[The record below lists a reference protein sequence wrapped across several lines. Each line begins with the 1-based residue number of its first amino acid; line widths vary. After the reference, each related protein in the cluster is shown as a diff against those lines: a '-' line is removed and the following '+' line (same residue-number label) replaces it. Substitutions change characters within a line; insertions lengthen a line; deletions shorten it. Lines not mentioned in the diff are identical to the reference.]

1 MSRKKILYI
10 GGFELPDKNAAAHR
24 VLANAKSLRDCGYEV
39 IFAGVNKQPGTEPYD
54 VEGFK
59 CYDIKYPGTSSEW
72 LRYLTSIKTFKAII
86 KEEKITHIIV
96 YNYPAVVFYRLL
108 NFSKTINIKLLADCT
123 EWYEP
128 EGNIIFR
135 LIKSLDVN
143 FRMKYLQTRV
153 AGLIVISNYLEDFY
167 RSRNIKNIIN
177 VPPLVDLSHQKWEID
192 LKAPV
197 ADKSYNLIY
206 SGSPGSGNKDRLD
219 IIVKSLIRFYINEKI
234 DLRFNVVGIT
244 KDDYIKIFNK
254 DKELDSSYD
263 FIKFHGKVAHQ
274 ESIRLLMQADFSI
287 FFRVNNLTNIAGF
300 PTKFVESIS
309 AGTPV
314 ITNISSNLEKY
325 FTAKNE
331 FIGFLIKDLEHENIN
346 DVFGKIFTIDKQTIN
361 AYKVKCNNS
370 RIFSYDKYND
380 DFNHLMQLA
389 SQNNE

>member
-1 MSRKKILYI
+1 MNKGTILYI

-24 VLANAKSLRDCGYEV
+24 VLANANSLRDCGYKV
-39 IFAGVNKQPGTEPYD
+39 VFAGVNKQPEPSSGSYD

-59 CYDIKYPGTSSEW
+59 CYDIKYPETFSEW
-72 LRYLTSIKTFKAII
+72 FRHLTSIKKIKTII
-86 KEEKITHIIV
+86 KEEKITHIIG

-108 NFSKTINIKLLADCT
+108 NYSKTTNIKFLADCT

-128 EGNIIFR
+128 AGNFIFR
-135 LIKSLDVN
+135 TIKGLDVN
-143 FRMKYLQTRV
+143 FRMKYLHTRV

-167 RSRNIKNIIN
+167 RYRNVKNIIN
-177 VPPLVDLSHQKWEID
+177 VPPLVDLSHRKWKID
-192 LKAPV
+192 PKVPV
-197 ADKSYNLIY
+197 IEKRYNLIY

-219 IIVKSLIRFYINEKI
+219 IIVKSLKRFYINEKI

-274 ESIRLLMQADFSI
+274 ESIRLLKQADFSI

-331 FIGFLIKDLEHENIN
+331 FIGFLIKDLEQENIN
-346 DVFGKIFTIDKQTIN
+346 DVFGKIFTIDKQTIS
-361 AYKVKCNNS
+361 AYKLKCKNS
-370 RIFSYDKYND
+370 RLFSYDKYND
-380 DFNHLMQLA
+380 EFNQLMRLA
-389 SQNNE
+389 SHY